1 MANWWDDPDL
11 QEAPAPKKPSLWDN
25 LRNTV
30 VQAVSNHDW
39 GQTADYISEQAQRG
53 ITDIP
58 GFIGDAVLNPVRD
71 LKDIPKQLTG
81 IYHGLT
87 GGPTKQDL
95 QNTKER
101 FERPGVVSG
110 RIEKALGP
118 TVEEPQDSVDRYIG
132 SSVRGAI
139 SGAPFGGVGAV
150 SGAGSGVGMEA
161 GSDLFPDSPVAP
173 IIGGLIGG
181 VAPETLHTVVPRL
194 GTSIRNGI
202 RQPNWKAVNDIIVN
216 DLEGGGTLENP
227 KISKK
232 GAMGPQQVMPD
243 TARDPGFGI
252 KPWDGK
258 TQSDLARVGRQYS
271 AALMDKY
278 DGDVAKV
285 LAAYNGGFGR
295 VDNLIAKYGDN
306 WLSHMPKETRN
317 YVRKGLDKLPSQA
330 PENLGESTLVRDE
343 LPATYEQ
350 AYVNHGLTPGPDVL
364 PHFSDGTPKLPS
376 VLQLEQ
382 DTGKAISYKT
392 QKIATD
398 FANELEIDPDL
409 LMKQYIESH
418 DGHLG
423 NIKKN
428 LKTDWDDYQKE
439 AAAIDAKYDQVPF
452 IKDNNPEPG
461 TPEFNNKYGYED
473 DLTIPD
479 EDYGYVYDDE
489 PVDLED
495 HVGSTPYYQGQS
507 NTDSFYA
514 PYDSKGKHFV
524 SIDNYEAS
532 TGKKIGPLTK
542 QAIEEYAKDNGI
554 HPDSVA
560 SHFLSDSGDSIIKD
574 GVSLWRDELAK
585 EQMTPKEYKAY
596 QKLPTTDP
604 KVLKVLS
611 KYLEPGLVKPK
622 ESSPLAKVGMT
633 FLRMMKDDRG
643 GTAPSPEELH
653 GLITEWNKGTRYLL
667 KGPDGTPLRIYHGT
681 KYQYEG
687 LPSGEKNRMP
697 YGYVLY
703 STDPEFAS
711 RYATKF
717 GGKELGEASRVFPAY
732 VKNDPAIADFR
743 KPEDLAKAVEWYKKK
758 QIDRWGVEHDLARGA
773 WDMWERPDMLKD
785 NGWTGAFLTESM
797 ADDKGPRL
805 NIMLEDHLVKS
816 IFDPSTYR
824 NNTIG
829 HKIVRTMTDMLR
841 DETGAIGK
849 KPVEDAGYEGLSPE
863 QKLIKAID
871 EAKPLSGQQKRAYN
885 EARAEKAAKLADIQ
899 ANGGG
904 MEGYKAQMA
913 QLKGQLPKVDYE
925 SIAEH
930 FTPKDIDTLL
940 NRING
945 NNWLLPYEKMNAQ
958 TSLLKLLGAE
968 GAKVPSQAEL
978 KLLAHVFP
986 EEMVDAL
993 MRNRPFAKRFWNGVS
1008 NAINIPR
1015 SLMASFD
1022 LSAPLRQGVFMVGR
1036 KEFYP
1041 AFAKMFQLFGS
1052 EKASQALMQSIR
1064 DRDTYPLMRRAGLAL
1079 TNPEG
1084 KFLDAREEAFMSTWA
1099 EKIPVIGRG
1108 VKASD
1113 RAYSGFLN
1121 KLRADTFDSLVKLS
1135 KEAGVDL
1142 EKDGKALRDMA
1153 KYINS
1158 ATGRGDVAGLIQKN
1172 AHLLNGLFFSPR
1184 LIASR
1189 MTMLNPAFY
1198 VQLTPVVRKEAIK
1211 SLIGFSAIAL
1221 TALNLAKHSGLQVE
1235 TDPRSAD
1242 FAKIKDGDTRYD
1254 ILGGFQQ
1261 YIRFGAQMISGE
1273 TKTASGKINS
1283 LTKGEYGKDTRL
1295 DTAEKFFENKFS
1307 PVASFIADY
1316 LRGKDPAGKKFT
1328 WTKEI
1333 ASRFI
1338 PLVAQDTA
1346 DAFKEYGAK
1355 GLLSGI
1361 PGIFGVGVQT
1371 YKPKKPKTK
1380 APKKEWWEQ

>member
-1 MANWWDDPDL
+1 MPNWWDDPDL

-53 ITDIP
+53 VTDIP

-101 FERPGVVSG
+101 FERLGVVSG

-150 SGAGSGVGMEA
+150 SGVGSGVGMEA

-181 VAPETLHTVVPRL
+181 IAPETLHTVVPRL

-216 DLEGGGTLENP
+216 DLEGGGTLANP

-258 TQSDLARVGRQYS
+258 TQADLARVGRQYS

-278 DGDVAKV
+278 DGDVTKV

-295 VDNLIAKYGDN
+295 VDKLISKYGDD

-330 PENLGESTLVRDE
+330 PENLSESTLVRDE
-343 LPATYEQ
+343 IPNTDDQ
-350 AYVNHGLTPGPDVL
+350 AYANHWLAPDPDADSLARTVG
-364 PHFSDGTPKLPS
+364 H
-376 VLQLEQ
+376 
-382 DTGKAISYKT
+382 
-392 QKIATD
+392 TD
-398 FANELEIDPDL
+398 FE
-409 LMKQYIESH
+409 
-418 DGHLG
+418 
-423 NIKKN
+423 
-428 LKTDWDDYQKE
+428 
-439 AAAIDAKYDQVPF
+439 QVPF
-452 IKDNNPEPG
+452 KTEDITTKDYSVEENPLTALADDLYKSGLYNTREEAMQG
-461 TPEFNNKYGYED
+461 AKSNWDVPEDLPPEKFPQWHKDLKEALYED

-514 PYDSKGKHFV
+514 PYDGKGKHFA
-524 SIDNYEAS
+524 SIDNYETS

-542 QAIEEYAKDNGI
+542 QAIEEYAKDNDI

-560 SHFLSDSGDSIIKD
+560 SHFLSDSGDSTIKN

-622 ESSPLAKVGMT
+622 EPSPLAKVGMT

-681 KYQYEG
+681 KYHYEG

-703 STDPEFAS
+703 STDPDFAS
-711 RYATKF
+711 NYATLA
-717 GGKELGEASRVFPAY
+717 GGTRLGEASRVFPAY

-797 ADDKGPRL
+797 TDGVPRL
-805 NIMLEDHLVKS
+805 NIMLEDRLVKS
-816 IFDPSTYR
+816 IFDPSTYQ

-899 ANGGG
+899 TNGGG

-925 SIAEH
+925 SIAQH
-930 FTPKDIDTLL
+930 FTPEDIDTLL
-940 NRING
+940 NRISG